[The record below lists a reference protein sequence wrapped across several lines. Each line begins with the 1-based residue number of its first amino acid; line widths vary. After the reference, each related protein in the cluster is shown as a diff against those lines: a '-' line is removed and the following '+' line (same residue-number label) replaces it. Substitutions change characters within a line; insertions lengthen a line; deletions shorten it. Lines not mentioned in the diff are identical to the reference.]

1 VNPNKL
7 FDYLDGNL
15 PPYERE
21 QLEEQLASDPQLQRE
36 LAMARKIHRGM
47 HGESEEVI
55 APPDPRELERGR
67 KIGARVGAAFAGLV
81 LLNVFIGIAFIIR
94 GNQPKKSSA
103 AQMHQQVTNLV
114 EHAAE
119 QALPT
124 PTLSEEIRLT
134 ARRDEWDK
142 VADSIL
148 IIAREAGG
156 EAVKAPPD
164 ANGLTVL
171 ANIPTTRA
179 AEFRRGMAPLGTV
192 DFSSPSPTPAERAGV
207 MGEKTN
213 VYVRIAESNPS
224 PTP

>member
-1 VNPNKL
+1 MNPDKL

-36 LAMARKIHRGM
+36 LAMARRIHKSMRGD
-47 HGESEEVI
+47 SEEVI
-55 APPDPRELERGR
+55 APPDPREIERGR

-94 GNQPKKSSA
+94 GNRPKKPSA
-103 AQMHQQVTNLV
+103 SEMHQQVTNLV

-134 ARRDEWDK
+134 APRDAWDK
-142 VADSIL
+142 LASSIF
-148 IIAREAGG
+148 IVAREAGG

-164 ANGLTVL
+164 ADGLTILVT
-171 ANIPTTRA
+171 ISGSRVP
-179 AEFRRGMAPLGTV
+179 EFRRGMAPLIGV
-192 DFSSPSPTPAERAGV
+192 DFSSPTPTPAARGPAWK
-207 MGEKTN
+207 KTN
-213 VYVRIAESNPS
+213 VYVRIVE
-224 PTP
+224 PTPAPTP